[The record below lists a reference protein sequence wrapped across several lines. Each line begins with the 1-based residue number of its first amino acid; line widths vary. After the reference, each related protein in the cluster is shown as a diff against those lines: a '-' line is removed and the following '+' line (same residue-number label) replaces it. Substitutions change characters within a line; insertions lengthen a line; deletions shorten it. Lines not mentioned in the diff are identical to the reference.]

1 MSVCE
6 MRDVGARRI
15 GHEKEYDVMCGMKD
29 LYRFRSSV
37 G

>member
-6 MRDVGARRI
+6 MRDVGVRRI
-15 GHEKEYDVMCGMKD
+15 GHEKEYDVMCGVRG
-29 LYRFRSSV
+29 LYRFRSLV